1 MSKTKKTYSISI
13 NGTFLPSFMHMLKS
27 RAEGA
32 MSMAEA
38 FFSKKH
44 HFIMTCDQ
52 TGEVIDEVRPREVK
66 LN

>member
-1 MSKTKKTYSISI
+1 MTKKTYSISI
-13 NGTFLPSFMHMLKS
+13 NGTTIVSFRNMLKS

-32 MSMAEA
+32 MTMAEA

-52 TGEVIDEVRPREVK
+52 TGEVIDEVHPREVH

>member
-1 MSKTKKTYSISI
+1 MAKKKTYSISI
-13 NGTFLPSFMHMLKS
+13 NGIVLVSFQNMLKS

-52 TGEVIDEVRPREVK
+52 TGEVIDEVKPREVHT
-66 LN
+66 N

>member
-1 MSKTKKTYSISI
+1 MAKKTYSISI
-13 NGTFLPSFMHMLKS
+13 NGTTLVSFKHMLKS

-38 FFSKKH
+38 FFSKNH

-52 TGEVIDEVRPREVK
+52 TDEIIDEVHPREIH

>member
-1 MSKTKKTYSISI
+1 MSKKTYTISI
-13 NGTFLPSFMHMLKS
+13 NGAVIPSFMNMLKS

-38 FFSKKH
+38 FFTKNH
-44 HFIMTCDQ
+44 HFIMKCDQ
-52 TGEVIDEVRPREVK
+52 TGEVIDEVKPREVY